1 LFDFGYNL
9 IYLFTGTVVCL
20 RTILIADTLGIDQLT
35 QAFGIIAF
43 FQGLAFTI
51 NPPIAGK
58 VRINAYSSGAPE
70 FTPGF

>member
-1 LFDFGYNL
+1 M
-9 IYLFTGTVVCL
+9 CL

-43 FQGLAFTI
+43 FQGMAFTI

-58 VRINAYSSGAPE
+58 VTINAKCK
-70 FTPGF
+70 